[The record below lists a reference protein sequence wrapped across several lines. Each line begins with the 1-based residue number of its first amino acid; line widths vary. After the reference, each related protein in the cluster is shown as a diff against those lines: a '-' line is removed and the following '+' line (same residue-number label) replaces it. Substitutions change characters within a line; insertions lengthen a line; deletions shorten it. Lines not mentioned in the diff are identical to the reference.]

1 MLLGVSQMIPSSL
14 FLVSQSAEV
23 IIVTLLTTPCAYVCC
38 VYAPPACS
46 LSIFH
51 EITRCLSAIPNDSFI
66 IVTGDFNLPDVNWST
81 MMAASVE
88 GVQFWMT

>member
-38 VYAPPACS
+38 VYAPPACP
-46 LSIFH
+46 FH
-51 EITRCLSAIPNDSFI
+51 EITRCLSAIPNDSFV
-66 IVTGDFNLPDVNWST
+66 IVTGDFNLPDVK
-81 MMAASVE
+81 
-88 GVQFWMT
+88 